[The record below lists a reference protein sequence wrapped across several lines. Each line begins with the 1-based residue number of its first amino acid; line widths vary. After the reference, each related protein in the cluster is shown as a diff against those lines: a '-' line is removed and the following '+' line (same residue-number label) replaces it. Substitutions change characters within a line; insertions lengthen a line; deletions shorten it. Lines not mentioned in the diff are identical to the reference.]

1 MKAVF
6 SILTSTPDE
15 MNNREHTKKANKNQF
30 SALIDDRKSQAK
42 AKDPKAKKVLSPE
55 KLAEK
60 EAGYQAFL
68 LKKAERKRL
77 RSKGHATST

>member
-1 MKAVF
+1 M
-6 SILTSTPDE
+6 STSTPEE

-30 SALIDDRKSQAK
+30 SALIEQRKSQAK

-60 EAGYQAFL
+60 EAGYKLFL
-68 LKKAERKRL
+68 AKKALRKQL
-77 RSKGHATST
+77 RAKGRATSA